1 MGLESVRIVLVEPA
15 GERNLGSVAR
25 VMKNMGL
32 RQLVVV
38 NPQCDVRSEDA
49 RRMAVRA
56 AEILDEALI
65 VPDLASALDGCCR
78 IAATVG
84 REETQAES
92 LRSVVP
98 WLLPSNSNSSI
109 LNSQF
114 QGTTIQTAII
124 FGREDHGL
132 GRFELK
138 YAQRLITIP
147 SNPNYPSLNL
157 AQAVGICCYE
167 LHQHLLEDEPSPTVP
182 IAAPFQLINAFYL
195 GLEELLLTIGYLHDH
210 TAESRMNR
218 FRLLLDRAVPSA
230 HEITMLMGI
239 LRQMRWAIQQKTD
252 QHKNFEQKNSES
264 TKGYSTVIKSEV
276 IESESDTN

>member
-1 MGLESVRIVLVEPA
+1 MYGISVVGLESIRIVLVEPG
-15 GERNLGSVAR
+15 GERNIGSVAR

-56 AEILDEALI
+56 AEILDEAI
-65 VPDLASALDGCCR
+65 VVTDLASALDGCHR

-98 WLLPSNSNSSI
+98 WLLPSNSDSSI

-114 QGTTIQTAII
+114 SNSQFQTAII

-147 SNPNYPSLNL
+147 SNPDYPSLNL

-167 LHQHLLEDEPSPTVP
+167 LHQHLLEGELSPVAP
-182 IAAPFQLINAFYL
+182 MAAPFQLINAFYL
-195 GLEELLLTIGYLHDH
+195 GLEELLLMIGYLHGH
-210 TAESRMNR
+210 TAESRMRR
-218 FRLLLDRAVPSA
+218 FRVLLDRAVPSV
-230 HEITMLMGI
+230 HEMTMLMGI
-239 LRQMRWAIQQKTD
+239 LRQMRWAIQQKNSD
-252 QHKNFEQKNSES
+252 HKDRDSVKGRS
-264 TKGYSTVIKSEV
+264 TE

>member
-56 AEILDEALI
+56 AEILDEA
-65 VPDLASALDGCCR
+65 VVVQDLASALDGCHR

-98 WLLPSNSNSSI
+98 WLLPSNSDASI
-109 LNSQF
+109 QPSQF
-114 QGTTIQTAII
+114 QTAII

-147 SNPNYPSLNL
+147 SNPDYPSLNL

-167 LHQHLLEDEPSPTVP
+167 LHQYLLQDEPIPADP

-210 TAESRMNR
+210 TAESRMRR

-230 HEITMLMGI
+230 HEMTMLMGV
-239 LRQMRWAIQQKTD
+239 LRQMRWAIQQNAD
-252 QHKNFEQKNSES
+252 PHKNAEQKASKSVKGSS
-264 TKGYSTVIKSEV
+264 TE
-276 IESESDTN
+276 IEFESDPD

>member
-32 RQLVVV
+32 RQLVLV

-56 AEILDEALI
+56 AEILDEA
-65 VPDLASALDGCCR
+65 VVVQDLASALDGCHR

-98 WLLPSNSNSSI
+98 WLLPSNSGDSI
-109 LNSQF
+109 LNSSIQQSQF
-114 QGTTIQTAII
+114 QTAII

-147 SNPNYPSLNL
+147 SNPDYPSLNL

-167 LHQHLLEDEPSPTVP
+167 LHQHLLEDEPSLVAP

-195 GLEELLLTIGYLHDH
+195 GLEELLLTIGYLHNH
-210 TAESRMNR
+210 TAESRMRR
-218 FRLLLDRAVPSA
+218 FRLLLDRAVPST
-230 HEITMLMGI
+230 HEMTMLMGI
-239 LRQMRWAIQQKTD
+239 LRQMRWAIQEKIAPP
-252 QHKNFEQKNSES
+252 KNAEQKASKAIKETSTGSEF
-264 TKGYSTVIKSEV
+264 
-276 IESESDTN
+276 ESDAN

>member
-1 MGLESVRIVLVEPA
+1 MYGISVVGLESIRIVLVEPG
-15 GERNLGSVAR
+15 GERNIGSVAR

-56 AEILDEALI
+56 AEILDEAI
-65 VPDLASALDGCCR
+65 VVTDLASALDGCHR

-98 WLLPSNSNSSI
+98 WLLPSNSDSSI

-114 QGTTIQTAII
+114 SNSQFQTAII

-147 SNPNYPSLNL
+147 SNPDYPSLNL

-167 LHQHLLEDEPSPTVP
+167 LHQHLLEGEVSPVAP
-182 IAAPFQLINAFYL
+182 MAAPFQLINAFYL

-210 TAESRMNR
+210 TAESRMRR
-218 FRLLLDRAVPSA
+218 FRLLLDRAVPSV
-230 HEITMLMGI
+230 HEMTMLMGI
-239 LRQMRWAIQQKTD
+239 LRQMRWAIQQKNSD
-252 QHKNFEQKNSES
+252 HKDRES
-264 TKGYSTVIKSEV
+264 LKSRSTE
-276 IESESDTN
+276 IESERDIN

>member
-1 MGLESVRIVLVEPA
+1 VGLESVRIVLVEPA

-56 AEILDEALI
+56 AEILDEA
-65 VPDLASALDGCCR
+65 VVVQDLASALDGCHR

-98 WLLPSNSNSSI
+98 WLLPPTSDSSIFNSSI

-114 QGTTIQTAII
+114 QTAII

-147 SNPNYPSLNL
+147 SNPDYPSLNL
-157 AQAVGICCYE
+157 AQAVGICCDE
-167 LHQHLLEDEPSPTVP
+167 LHQHLLQDEPTPAAP

-210 TAESRMNR
+210 TAESRMRR
-218 FRLLLDRAVPSA
+218 FRLLLDRAVPST
-230 HEITMLMGI
+230 HEMTMLMGI
-239 LRQMRWAIQQKTD
+239 LRQMRWAIQQKAD
-252 QHKNFEQKNSES
+252 PYKNAEQKASES
-264 TKGYSTVIKSEV
+264 VKGRSTVIEF
-276 IESESDTN
+276 ESDTN

>member
-1 MGLESVRIVLVEPA
+1 MGLECLRIVLVEPG
-15 GERNLGSVAR
+15 GERNIGSVAR
-25 VMKNMGL
+25 VMMNMGL
-32 RQLVVV
+32 SQLVVV

-56 AEILDEALI
+56 AKILDEAVV
-65 VPDLASALDGCCR
+65 VPDLASALDGCHR

-98 WLLPSNSNSSI
+98 WLLPSSSTILNSSI

-114 QGTTIQTAII
+114 QSAII

-147 SNPNYPSLNL
+147 SNPDYPSLNL

-167 LHQHLLEDEPSPTVP
+167 LHQHLLEGELSLDVPTV
-182 IAAPFQLINAFYL
+182 APFQLVNAFYL
-195 GLEELLLTIGYLHDH
+195 GLENLLLTIGYLHGH
-210 TAESRMNR
+210 TAESRMRR
-218 FRLLLDRAVPSA
+218 FRLLLDRATPSI
-230 HEITMLMGI
+230 HEMTMLMGI
-239 LRQMRWAIQQKTD
+239 LRQMRWAIDQKD
-252 QHKNFEQKNSES
+252 CKSVKGSS
-264 TKGYSTVIKSEV
+264 TEIGA
-276 IESESDTN
+276 ESDTN

>member
-1 MGLESVRIVLVEPA
+1 MYGIGAVGLESVRIVLVEPA

-56 AEILDEALI
+56 AEILDEAL
-65 VPDLASALDGCCR
+65 VVADLASALDGCRR

-92 LRSVVP
+92 LRSVIP
-98 WLLPSNSNSSI
+98 WLLPSNPDSSI
-109 LNSQF
+109 LNSKF
-114 QGTTIQTAII
+114 QTAII

-147 SNPNYPSLNL
+147 SNPDYPSLNL

-167 LHQHLLEDEPSPTVP
+167 LHQHMLEGELSPVAP
-182 IAAPFQLINAFYL
+182 MVAPFQLINAFYL

-210 TAESRMNR
+210 TAESRMRR
-218 FRLLLDRAVPSA
+218 FRLLLDRAVPSV

-239 LRQMRWAIQQKTD
+239 LRQMRWAIQQKD
-252 QHKNFEQKNSES
+252 SDYKGSES
-264 TKGYSTVIKSEV
+264 VKSRSMK
-276 IESESDTN
+276 IESESDIN

>member
-1 MGLESVRIVLVEPA
+1 MGLESIRIVLVEPG
-15 GERNLGSVAR
+15 GERNIGSVAR

-56 AEILDEALI
+56 AEILDEVLV
-65 VPDLASALDGCCR
+65 VPDLASALDGCHR

-98 WLLPSNSNSSI
+98 WLLPSNSDSSI

-114 QGTTIQTAII
+114 SNSQFQTAII

-147 SNPNYPSLNL
+147 SNPDYPSLNL

-167 LHQHLLEDEPSPTVP
+167 LHQHLLEGEVSPVAP
-182 IAAPFQLINAFYL
+182 MAAPFQLINAFYL

-210 TAESRMNR
+210 TAESRMRR
-218 FRLLLDRAVPSA
+218 FRLLLDRAVPSV
-230 HEITMLMGI
+230 HEMTMLMGI
-239 LRQMRWAIQQKTD
+239 LRQMRWAIQQKNSD
-252 QHKNFEQKNSES
+252 HKDRES
-264 TKGYSTVIKSEV
+264 LKSRSTE
-276 IESESDTN
+276 IESERDIN

>member
-38 NPQCDVRSEDA
+38 NPQCDVRSEAA

-56 AEILDEALI
+56 AEILDEAI
-65 VPDLASALDGCCR
+65 VVTDLASALDGCHR

-98 WLLPSNSNSSI
+98 WLLPSNSDSSI

-114 QGTTIQTAII
+114 QTAII

-147 SNPNYPSLNL
+147 SNPDYPSLNL

-167 LHQHLLEDEPSPTVP
+167 LHQHLLEGELSPVAP
-182 IAAPFQLINAFYL
+182 MVAPFQLINAFYL
-195 GLEELLLTIGYLHDH
+195 GLEELLLTIGYLYDH
-210 TAESRMNR
+210 TAESRMRR
-218 FRLLLDRAVPSA
+218 FRVLLDRAVPSV
-230 HEITMLMGI
+230 HEMTMLMGI
-239 LRQMRWAIQQKTD
+239 LRQMRWAIQQKNSD
-252 QHKNFEQKNSES
+252 HKDRES
-264 TKGYSTVIKSEV
+264 VKGGSTE

>member
-25 VMKNMGL
+25 VVKNMGL
-32 RQLVVV
+32 RQLVLV

-56 AEILDEALI
+56 AEILDEALV
-65 VPDLASALDGCCR
+65 VPDLASALDGCHR

-98 WLLPSNSNSSI
+98 WLLPPTPDSSI
-109 LNSQF
+109 FNSQF
-114 QGTTIQTAII
+114 QSAII

-147 SNPNYPSLNL
+147 SNPEYPSLNL

-167 LHQHLLEDEPSPTVP
+167 LHQHLLEDEPSPADP
-182 IAAPFQLINAFYL
+182 MAAPFQLINAFYL

-210 TAESRMNR
+210 TAESRMRR

-230 HEITMLMGI
+230 HEMTMLMGI
-239 LRQMRWAIQQKTD
+239 LRQMRWAIQQKAD
-252 QHKNFEQKNSES
+252 RHKNSEQKSSESVKGNS
-264 TKGYSTVIKSEV
+264 TEIKF
-276 IESESDTN
+276 ESDTN

>member
-56 AEILDEALI
+56 AEILDEA
-65 VPDLASALDGCCR
+65 VVVQDLASALDGCHR

-98 WLLPSNSNSSI
+98 WLLPPTSDSSIFNSSI

-114 QGTTIQTAII
+114 QTAII

-147 SNPNYPSLNL
+147 SNPDYPSLNL

-167 LHQHLLEDEPSPTVP
+167 LHQHLLQDEPTPAAP

-210 TAESRMNR
+210 TAESRMRR
-218 FRLLLDRAVPSA
+218 FRLLLDRAVPST
-230 HEITMLMGI
+230 HEMTMLMGI
-239 LRQMRWAIQQKTD
+239 LRQMRWAIQQKAD
-252 QHKNFEQKNSES
+252 PYKNAEQKASES
-264 TKGYSTVIKSEV
+264 VKGRSTVIEF
-276 IESESDTN
+276 ESDTN

>member
-56 AEILDEALI
+56 AGILDEAL
-65 VPDLASALDGCCR
+65 VVQDLASALDGCHR

-98 WLLPSNSNSSI
+98 WLLPSNSDASI
-109 LNSQF
+109 LNSSSQHSQF
-114 QGTTIQTAII
+114 QTAII

-147 SNPNYPSLNL
+147 SNPDYPSLNL

-167 LHQHLLEDEPSPTVP
+167 LHQHLLQDEPIPADP
-182 IAAPFQLINAFYL
+182 IAAPFQLINSFYL

-210 TAESRMNR
+210 TAESRMRR
-218 FRLLLDRAVPSA
+218 FRLLLDRAVPST
-230 HEITMLMGI
+230 HEMTMLMGI
-239 LRQMRWAIQQKTD
+239 LRQMRWAIQQKAD
-252 QHKNFEQKNSES
+252 SHKKSEQKASES
-264 TKGYSTVIKSEV
+264 VKGISTKIKFG
-276 IESESDTN
+276 SDTN

>member
-1 MGLESVRIVLVEPA
+1 MGLECIRIVLVEPG
-15 GERNLGSVAR
+15 GERNIGSVAR
-25 VMKNMGL
+25 VMMNMGL
-32 RQLVVV
+32 SQLVVV

-56 AEILDEALI
+56 AKILDEAVV
-65 VPDLASALDGCCR
+65 VPDLASALDGCHR

-98 WLLPSNSNSSI
+98 WLLPSSSTILNSSI

-114 QGTTIQTAII
+114 QSAII

-147 SNPNYPSLNL
+147 SNPDYPSLNL

-167 LHQHLLEDEPSPTVP
+167 LHQHLLEGELS
-182 IAAPFQLINAFYL
+182 
-195 GLEELLLTIGYLHDH
+195 LEIG
-210 TAESRMNR
+210 
-218 FRLLLDRAVPSA
+218 RAHV
-230 HEITMLMGI
+230 
-239 LRQMRWAIQQKTD
+239 
-252 QHKNFEQKNSES
+252 
-264 TKGYSTVIKSEV
+264 
-276 IESESDTN
+276 

>member
-1 MGLESVRIVLVEPA
+1 MDGISAVGLESIRIVLVEPA
-15 GERNLGSVAR
+15 GERNIGSVAR

-38 NPQCDVRSEDA
+38 NPQCDVRSEAA

-56 AEILDEALI
+56 AEILDEAI
-65 VPDLASALDGCCR
+65 VVTDLASALDGCHR

-98 WLLPSNSNSSI
+98 WLLPSNSDSSI
-109 LNSQF
+109 LNSQLSNSQF
-114 QGTTIQTAII
+114 QTAII

-147 SNPNYPSLNL
+147 SNPDYPSLNL

-167 LHQHLLEDEPSPTVP
+167 LHQHLLEGELSPVAP
-182 IAAPFQLINAFYL
+182 MVAPFQLINAFYL

-210 TAESRMNR
+210 TAESRMRR
-218 FRLLLDRAVPSA
+218 FRVLLDRAVPSV
-230 HEITMLMGI
+230 HEMTMLMGI
-239 LRQMRWAIQQKTD
+239 LRQMRWAIQQKNSD
-252 QHKNFEQKNSES
+252 HKDRES
-264 TKGYSTVIKSEV
+264 VKGRSTE

>member
-32 RQLVVV
+32 QQLVLV

-56 AEILDEALI
+56 AEILDEAVV
-65 VPDLASALDGCCR
+65 VPDLASALDGCHR

-98 WLLPSNSNSSI
+98 WLLPSNSGASI
-109 LNSQF
+109 LNSSSLNSSIPQSQF
-114 QGTTIQTAII
+114 QTAII

-147 SNPNYPSLNL
+147 SNPDYPSLNL

-167 LHQHLLEDEPSPTVP
+167 LHQYLLEDEPSLAAP
-182 IAAPFQLINAFYL
+182 IAAPFQLINAFYV
-195 GLEELLLTIGYLHDH
+195 GLEELLLTIGYLHNH
-210 TAESRMNR
+210 TAESRMRR
-218 FRLLLDRAVPSA
+218 FRVLLDRAVPSA
-230 HEITMLMGI
+230 HEMTMLMGI
-239 LRQMRWAIQQKTD
+239 LRQMRWAIQQKNSA
-252 QHKNFEQKNSES
+252 HKDCES
-264 TKGYSTVIKSEV
+264 VKGRSTE

>member
-1 MGLESVRIVLVEPA
+1 MGLESIRIVLVEPA
-15 GERNLGSVAR
+15 GERNLGSIAR

-32 RQLVVV
+32 QQLVVV

-49 RRMAVRA
+49 RRMAVWA
-56 AEILDEALI
+56 AEILESVLI
-65 VPDLASALDGCCR
+65 VPDLASALEGCHR

-98 WLLPSNSNSSI
+98 WLLPPNSLAPDSSFS
-109 LNSQF
+109 NSQF
-114 QGTTIQTAII
+114 QSAII

-147 SNPNYPSLNL
+147 SNPDYPSLNL

-167 LHQHLLEDEPSPTVP
+167 LHQHYLIEDGVSLDAP
-182 IAAPFQLINAFYL
+182 IAAPFQLVNAFYL
-195 GLEELLLTIGYLHDH
+195 GLEALLLTIGYLHEH
-210 TAESRMNR
+210 TAESRMRR
-218 FRLLLDRAVPSA
+218 FRLLLDRAVPSV

-239 LRQMRWAIQQKTD
+239 LRQMRWAIQQKD
-252 QHKNFEQKNSES
+252 NR
-264 TKGYSTVIKSEV
+264 STVETR
-276 IESESDTN
+276 SDPCDTMDSKRKPSQKMPSR

>member
-1 MGLESVRIVLVEPA
+1 MGLESIRIVLVEPA

-56 AEILDEALI
+56 AEILDEALV
-65 VPDLASALDGCCR
+65 VPDLASALDGCHR

-92 LRSVVP
+92 LRSVIP
-98 WLLPSNSNSSI
+98 WLLPSNPDSSI

-114 QGTTIQTAII
+114 QSAII

-147 SNPNYPSLNL
+147 SNPDYPSLNL

-167 LHQHLLEDEPSPTVP
+167 LHQHLLEGELSPVAP
-182 IAAPFQLINAFYL
+182 MAAPFQLINAFYL
-195 GLEELLLTIGYLHDH
+195 GLEELLLAIGYLHDH
-210 TAESRMNR
+210 TAESRMRR
-218 FRLLLDRAVPSA
+218 FRLLLDRAVPSV
-230 HEITMLMGI
+230 HEMTMLMGI
-239 LRQMRWAIQQKTD
+239 LRQMRWAIQQRD
-252 QHKNFEQKNSES
+252 SNYRGSES
-264 TKGYSTVIKSEV
+264 VKGRSTE

>member
-1 MGLESVRIVLVEPA
+1 MGLESIRIVLVEPA

-32 RQLVVV
+32 RQLVLV

-56 AEILDEALI
+56 AEILDEAI
-65 VPDLASALDGCCR
+65 VVPDLASALDGCHR

-98 WLLPSNSNSSI
+98 WLLPSNSGASIQHSSTQQ
-109 LNSQF
+109 SQF
-114 QGTTIQTAII
+114 QTAII

-147 SNPNYPSLNL
+147 SNPDYPSLNL

-167 LHQHLLEDEPSPTVP
+167 LHQHLLDAAPSLAAP

-195 GLEELLLTIGYLHDH
+195 GLEELLLTIGYLHNH
-210 TAESRMNR
+210 TAESRMRR
-218 FRLLLDRAVPSA
+218 FRLLLDRAVPSI
-230 HEITMLMGI
+230 HEMTMLMGI
-239 LRQMRWAIQQKTD
+239 LRQMRWAIQEKAAPP
-252 QHKNFEQKNSES
+252 KNAEQKASKAVKETPTGSEF
-264 TKGYSTVIKSEV
+264 
-276 IESESDTN
+276 ESDAN

>member
-1 MGLESVRIVLVEPA
+1 VGLESVRIVLVEPA

-56 AEILDEALI
+56 AEILDEA
-65 VPDLASALDGCCR
+65 VVVQDLASALDGCHR

-98 WLLPSNSNSSI
+98 WLLPPTSDSSIFNSSI

-114 QGTTIQTAII
+114 QTAII

-147 SNPNYPSLNL
+147 SNPDYPSLNL

-167 LHQHLLEDEPSPTVP
+167 LHQHLLQDEPTPAAP

-210 TAESRMNR
+210 TAESRMRR
-218 FRLLLDRAVPSA
+218 FRLLLDRAVPST
-230 HEITMLMGI
+230 HEMTMLMGI
-239 LRQMRWAIQQKTD
+239 LRQMRWAIQQKAD
-252 QHKNFEQKNSES
+252 PYKNAEQKASES
-264 TKGYSTVIKSEV
+264 VKGRSTVIEF
-276 IESESDTN
+276 ESDTN

>member
-1 MGLESVRIVLVEPA
+1 MDGISVVGLESIRIVLVEPG
-15 GERNLGSVAR
+15 GERNIGSVAR

-56 AEILDEALI
+56 AEVLDQVLV
-65 VPDLASALDGCCR
+65 VPDLASALNGCHR

-98 WLLPSNSNSSI
+98 WLLPSNSDSSI

-114 QGTTIQTAII
+114 SNSQFQTAII

-147 SNPNYPSLNL
+147 SNPDYPSLNL

-167 LHQHLLEDEPSPTVP
+167 LHQHLLEGELSPVAP
-182 IAAPFQLINAFYL
+182 MAAPFQLINAFYL

-210 TAESRMNR
+210 TAESRMRR
-218 FRLLLDRAVPSA
+218 FRVLLDRAVPSV
-230 HEITMLMGI
+230 HEMTMLMGI
-239 LRQMRWAIQQKTD
+239 LRQMRWAIQ
-252 QHKNFEQKNSES
+252 HKNSDYKGSES
-264 TKGYSTVIKSEV
+264 VKGRSTE
-276 IESESDTN
+276 IEPESDTD